1 MFAAKNAGQPPALR
15 PSSARLFTA
24 AGDLIREGQQAGTL
38 PPGDPER
45 LRLLL
50 IATLQGIAALVT
62 SGRAQLGQTGALI
75 ADAVALFTHGQR

>member
-1 MFAAKNAGQPPALR
+1 M
-15 PSSARLFTA
+15 FTA
-24 AGDLIREGQQAGTL
+24 VGDLIAQGQQAGTL

-62 SGRAQLGQTGALI
+62 SGRAPASQTDALVT
-75 ADAVALFTHGQR
+75 DAVALFTRDQR